1 MTVCVEEPRDEDG
14 RAPASL
20 GMRLSDDL
28 MQHGSTVK
36 PPNKGQLWGRASCPL

>member
-20 GMRLSDDL
+20 GMRLVG
-28 MQHGSTVK
+28 H
-36 PPNKGQLWGRASCPL
+36 QLVWR